1 MSTVT
6 AYLLM
11 VVAILFTATSSCILH
26 KFNNKGIETTGDL
39 FLFNAGISLIWTVI
53 MTGWFFASGNA
64 SISPAALLFGT
75 VYGILLCAFLYFKT
89 TALTTGPVSLT
100 TLISCCAFVIA
111 TGFGVVYANE
121 TVNIFQIIGMI
132 MLLVSLFFCVNP
144 KKSGEKLTVKWFVYA
159 FLFFLAGGFVGIFY
173 KIFGKSAAATEVN
186 GMMLTAAVVSMVLF
200 ALFGLV
206 INRVSGK
213 PMPRVRKSALIY
225 ILLAG
230 ATSCIYIRLNVS
242 LSNVIPSAVFFP
254 VSNGSTVI
262 LSTLAGEL
270 LFGERLKPIQSIGI
284 LIGFVAIVI
293 TGCGQAIFDMLLV

>member
-1 MSTVT
+1 MSMTI
-6 AYLLM
+6 AYMLM
-11 VVAILFTATSSCILH
+11 TVAILFTATSSCILH

-39 FLFNAGISLIWTVI
+39 FFFNSGISLIWTII
-53 MTGWFFASGNA
+53 MTGWFFAWGEVA
-64 SISPAALLFGT
+64 ISPAALLFGT
-75 VYGILLCAFLYFKT
+75 IYGILLCAFLYFKT

-121 TVNIFQIIGMI
+121 TVNVFQIIGMLL
-132 MLLVSLFFCVNP
+132 LLVSLVFCVNP

-173 KIFGKSAAATEVN
+173 KIFGKSPAAGEVN
-186 GMMLTAAVVSMVLF
+186 GMMLTAAVVSMVMF
-200 ALFGLV
+200 ALFGIV
-206 INRVSGK
+206 INKATGK
-213 PMPRVRKSALIY
+213 PLPRIRRSALIY

-242 LSNVIPSAVFFP
+242 LSAVIPSAVFFP

-262 LSTLAGEL
+262 LSTLAGKL
-270 LFGERLKPIQSIGI
+270 LFGERLKPIQTAGI
-284 LIGFVAIVI
+284 LIGFIAIVI
-293 TGCGQAIFDMLLV
+293 TGCGQAIFEMIA

>member
-1 MSTVT
+1 MTMTV

-11 VVAILFTATSSCILH
+11 TVAILFTAISSCILH

-39 FLFNAGISLIWTVI
+39 FFFNSGISLIWTVI
-53 MTGWFFASGNA
+53 MTCWFFASGTA
-64 SISPAALLFGT
+64 SISPAALVFGT
-75 VYGILLCAFLYFKT
+75 IYGILLCAFLYFKT

-100 TLISCCAFVIA
+100 TLISCCAFIIA

-121 TVNIFQIIGMI
+121 TVNVFQIIGMI
-132 MLLVSLFFCVNP
+132 MLIVSLVFCVNP
-144 KKSGEKLTVKWFVYA
+144 KKSGEKLTMKWFIYA

-186 GMMLTAAVVSMVLF
+186 GMMLTAAVVSMVMF
-200 ALFGLV
+200 TLFGVV
-206 INRVSGK
+206 INKATGK
-213 PMPRVRKSALIY
+213 PMPKVRKSSLIY

-242 LSNVIPSAVFFP
+242 LSAVIPSAVFFP

-262 LSTLAGEL
+262 LSTLAGKL
-270 LFGERLKPIQSIGI
+270 LFGEKLKPIQSIGI
-284 LIGFVAIVI
+284 LIGFIAIVI
-293 TGCGQAIFDMLLV
+293 TGCGQAIFDLIV

>member
-1 MSTVT
+1 MSMTV

-11 VVAILFTATSSCILH
+11 AVAILFTAISSCILH

-39 FLFNAGISLIWTVI
+39 FFFNSGISFIWTVI
-53 MTGWFFASGNA
+53 MTCWFFASGEVA
-64 SISPAALLFGT
+64 ISPAALVFGT
-75 VYGILLCAFLYFKT
+75 IYGVLLCAFLYFKT

-121 TVNIFQIIGMI
+121 KVNVFQIIGML
-132 MLLVSLFFCVNP
+132 MLLVSLVLCVNP

-173 KIFGKSAAATEVN
+173 KVFGKSSAAAEVN
-186 GMMLTAAVVSMVLF
+186 GMMLTAAVVSMVMF
-200 ALFGLV
+200 GLFGVV
-206 INRVSGK
+206 INKGTGK
-213 PMPRVRKSALIY
+213 PMPKIRKSALIY

-242 LSNVIPSAVFFP
+242 LSAVIPSAVFFP

-262 LSTLAGEL
+262 LSTIAGKF
-270 LFGERLKPIQSIGI
+270 LFGEKLKPIQTIGI
-284 LIGFVAIVI
+284 IIGFAAIVI
-293 TGCGQAIFDMLLV
+293 TGCGQAIFELIV